1 MPRRNE
7 LGVEGWG
14 LDERKEENERIGTK
28 CSAPSFESFT
38 QLCKYKKEEKTGY
51 KIAWKQYK
59 IFPRK
64 VSQNLPNDTKTCTNF
79 KNFPGMDVYG
89 LSFGLKPC
97 SLIIAAYGG
106 PIKNSFL

>member
-1 MPRRNE
+1 MPRRNG

-51 KIAWKQYK
+51 KIA
-59 IFPRK
+59 
-64 VSQNLPNDTKTCTNF
+64 
-79 KNFPGMDVYG
+79 
-89 LSFGLKPC
+89 
-97 SLIIAAYGG
+97 
-106 PIKNSFL
+106 